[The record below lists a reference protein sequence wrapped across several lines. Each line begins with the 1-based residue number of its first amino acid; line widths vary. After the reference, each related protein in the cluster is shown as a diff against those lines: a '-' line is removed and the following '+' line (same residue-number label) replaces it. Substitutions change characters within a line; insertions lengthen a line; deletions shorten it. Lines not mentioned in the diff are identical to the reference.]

1 MTAEKRWVAASEVER
16 SIGSVENILSCFTS
30 YHVTTLTAHGKHQA
44 EKLGLN
50 VYMHEKQRDVIT
62 KKNEKGL

>member
-1 MTAEKRWVAASEVER
+1 MREALVQLKHPIR
-16 SIGSVENILSCFTS
+16 
-30 YHVTTLTAHGKHQA
+30 TTLTARGKHQA

-50 VYMHEKQRDVIT
+50 VYMHEKQRDVVT